1 MSVSLLFGY
10 IKCYPPELRL
20 REYEYYRGVYCG
32 LCRSMGRCT
41 GCVSRLTLSY
51 DLVFLALARMALTGE
66 NPKIKAGRCFV
77 HPFRRRPVCV
87 PCSSVDYAACAGAI
101 LGYYKLEDDLNDTRG
116 IGKAKLLIL
125 RPALSHAKSLAEK
138 SFGEIEGLDSAVSVK
153 MSCIRELE
161 QKDNITAD
169 ELADLSGGI
178 LADVFEC
185 GLSGSAAR
193 ISREIGYHVGR
204 WVYLIDAVDDYNKD
218 MRSGDFSPFRDS
230 GLPSDGA
237 ICAALTSEMAATET
251 AVGLLPDD
259 CGAEIS
265 ELIKNILYLGT
276 ERVTGGVLSRK
287 NGKITKKHKKFQSYG

>member
-1 MSVSLLFGY
+1 MSVSVLFGY
-10 IKCYPPELRL
+10 VKCYTPELRL

-32 LCRSMGRCT
+32 LCKSMGRCT

-66 NPKIKAGRCFV
+66 NPKIEAGRCLL
-77 HPFRRRPVCV
+77 HPFKRRPVCV
-87 PCSSVDYAACAGAI
+87 SCCSIDYAVYAAAV
-101 LGYYKLEDDLNDTRG
+101 LEYYKLDDDLHDTHG
-116 IGKAKLLIL
+116 AGKTKLIVLKPVI
-125 RPALSHAKSLAEK
+125 SHVKRLAEK
-138 SFGEIEGLDSAVSVK
+138 SYGKMEDLDSAVSAK
-153 MSCIRELE
+153 LIRIRELE
-161 QKDNITAD
+161 RKDNVTAD
-169 ELADLSGGI
+169 ELADLSGEI

-204 WVYLIDAVDDYNKD
+204 WVYLIDAVDDYNRD
-218 MRSGDFSPFRDS
+218 IRRGEFSPFRNT
-230 GLPSDGA
+230 GLPSDEA

-276 ERVTGGVLSRK
+276 EKVTGGVLSRK
-287 NGKITKKHKKFQSYG
+287 NGKIIKNSK

>member
-1 MSVSLLFGY
+1 MSVSVLFGY
-10 IKCYPPELRL
+10 VKCYTPELRL

-32 LCRSMGRCT
+32 LCKSMGRCT

-66 NPKIKAGRCFV
+66 NPKIEAGRCLL

-87 PCSSVDYAACAGAI
+87 SCCSIDYAVYAAAV
-101 LGYYKLEDDLNDTRG
+101 LEYYKLDDDLHDTHG
-116 IGKAKLLIL
+116 AGKTKLIVLKPVI
-125 RPALSHAKSLAEK
+125 SHVKRLAEK
-138 SFGEIEGLDSAVSVK
+138 SYGKMEDLDSAVSAK
-153 MSCIRELE
+153 LIRIRELE
-161 QKDNITAD
+161 QKDNVTAD
-169 ELADLSGGI
+169 ELADLSGEI

-204 WVYLIDAVDDYNKD
+204 WVYLIDAVDDYNRD
-218 MRSGDFSPFRDS
+218 IRRGEFSPFRNT
-230 GLPSDGA
+230 GLPSDEA

-276 ERVTGGVLSRK
+276 EKVTGGVLSRK
-287 NGKITKKHKKFQSYG
+287 NGKIIKNSK

>member
-1 MSVSLLFGY
+1 MSVSVLFGY
-10 IKCYPPELRL
+10 VKCYTPELRL

-32 LCRSMGRCT
+32 LCKSMGRCT
-41 GCVSRLTLSY
+41 GCVSRLALSY
-51 DLVFLALARMALTGE
+51 DLVFLALARMALTRE
-66 NPKIKAGRCFV
+66 NPKIEAGRCLL

-87 PCSSVDYAACAGAI
+87 SCCSIDYAVYAAAV
-101 LGYYKLEDDLNDTRG
+101 LEYYKLDDDLHDTHG
-116 IGKAKLLIL
+116 AGKAKLIVLKPVI
-125 RPALSHAKSLAEK
+125 SHVKKLAEK
-138 SFGEIEGLDSAVSVK
+138 SYGKMEDLDSAVSAKLVR
-153 MSCIRELE
+153 IRELE
-161 QKDNITAD
+161 QKDNVTAD
-169 ELADLSGGI
+169 ELADLSGEI

-204 WVYLIDAVDDYNKD
+204 WVYLIDAVDDYNRD
-218 MRSGDFSPFRDS
+218 IRRGEFSPFRNT
-230 GLPSDGA
+230 GLPSDEA

-276 ERVTGGVLSRK
+276 EKVTGGVLSRK
-287 NGKITKKHKKFQSYG
+287 NGKIIKNSK

>member
-1 MSVSLLFGY
+1 MSVSVLFGY
-10 IKCYPPELRL
+10 VKCYTPELRL

-32 LCRSMGRCT
+32 LCKSMGRCT

-66 NPKIKAGRCFV
+66 NPKIEAGRCLL
-77 HPFRRRPVCV
+77 HPFKRRPVCV
-87 PCSSVDYAACAGAI
+87 SCCSIDYAVYAAAV
-101 LGYYKLEDDLNDTRG
+101 LEYYTLDDDLHDTHG
-116 IGKAKLLIL
+116 AGKTKLIVLKPVI
-125 RPALSHAKSLAEK
+125 SHVKRLAEK
-138 SFGEIEGLDSAVSVK
+138 SYGKMEDLDSAVSAK
-153 MSCIRELE
+153 LIRIRELE
-161 QKDNITAD
+161 RKDNVTAD
-169 ELADLSGGI
+169 ELADLSGEI

-204 WVYLIDAVDDYNKD
+204 WVYLIDAVDDYNRD
-218 MRSGDFSPFRDS
+218 IRRGEFSPFRNT
-230 GLPSDGA
+230 GLPSDEA

-276 ERVTGGVLSRK
+276 EKVTGGVLSRK
-287 NGKITKKHKKFQSYG
+287 NGKIIKNSK

>member
-1 MSVSLLFGY
+1 MSVSVLFGY
-10 IKCYPPELRL
+10 VKCYTPELRL

-32 LCRSMGRCT
+32 LCKSMGRCT

-66 NPKIKAGRCFV
+66 NPKIEAGRCLL
-77 HPFRRRPVCV
+77 HPFKRRPVCV
-87 PCSSVDYAACAGAI
+87 SCCSIDYAVYAAAV
-101 LGYYKLEDDLNDTRG
+101 LEYYKLDDDLHDTHG
-116 IGKAKLLIL
+116 AGKTKLIVLKPVI
-125 RPALSHAKSLAEK
+125 SHVKKLAEK
-138 SFGEIEGLDSAVSVK
+138 SYGKMEDLDSAVSAK
-153 MSCIRELE
+153 LIRIRELE
-161 QKDNITAD
+161 QKDNVTAD
-169 ELADLSGGI
+169 ELADLSGEI

-204 WVYLIDAVDDYNKD
+204 WVYLIDAVDDYNRD
-218 MRSGDFSPFRDS
+218 IRRGEFSPFRNT
-230 GLPSDGA
+230 GLPSDEA

-276 ERVTGGVLSRK
+276 EKVTGGVLSRK
-287 NGKITKKHKKFQSYG
+287 NGKIIKNSK